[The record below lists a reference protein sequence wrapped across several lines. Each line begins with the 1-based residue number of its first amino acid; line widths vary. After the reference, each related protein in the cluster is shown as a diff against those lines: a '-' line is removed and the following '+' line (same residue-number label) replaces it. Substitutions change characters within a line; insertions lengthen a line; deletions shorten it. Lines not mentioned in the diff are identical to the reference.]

1 MVRYLVDT
9 NVVSA
14 AAPRG
19 RPETGLADWMDAHSS
34 DLFLSSVSVS
44 EIVAGIARLQREGAT
59 RKAEALSDWL
69 EAVLHLY
76 GDRVL
81 PLETATALIA
91 GRMSDTA
98 RARGGS
104 PGFADVAIAATAQ
117 QHGLVVLTRNERHF
131 DLFDVPHLNPFEA
144 LPTD

>member
-34 DLFLSSVSVS
+34 DLFLSSVSIA
-44 EIVAGIARLQREGAT
+44 EIAAGIAKLRREGAT
-59 RKAEALSDWL
+59 RKAAALSDWL

-76 GDRVL
+76 ADRVL
-81 PLETATALIA
+81 PFEAATALIA
-91 GRMSDTA
+91 GPLSDQA
-98 RARGGS
+98 LAKGGS
-104 PGFADVAIAATAQ
+104 PGFADVVIAATAL
-117 QHGLVVLTRNERHF
+117 QHELVVLTRNARHF
-131 DLFDVPHLNPFEA
+131 DLFDVRHHNPFQA

>member
-9 NVVSA
+9 NVVSS

-19 RPETGLADWMDAHSS
+19 RPSPGLADWMDAHSS
-34 DLFLSSVSVS
+34 ALFLSCVSIA
-44 EIVAGIARLQREGAT
+44 EIAAGIAKLRREGAV
-59 RKAEALSDWL
+59 RKADALSDWL

-76 GDRVL
+76 ADRVL
-81 PLETATALIA
+81 PFETATALIA
-91 GRMSDTA
+91 GRMSDLA

-104 PGFADVAIAATAQ
+104 PGFADVAIAATAH
-117 QHGLVVLTRNERHF
+117 QHVLVVLTRNERHF
-131 DLFDVPHLNPFEA
+131 ELFDVPHHNPFDV